1 MINKALHRQLTIEQ
15 DEPTS
20 NLGMHL
26 GDPKEVTIPA
36 PPVTPVLLMTCDM
49 ETVLDTG
56 KRT

>member
-26 GDPKEVTIPA
+26 GDPNEVTIPA
-36 PPVTPVLLMTCDM
+36 PPVTPVLVDDM
-49 ETVLDTG
+49 
-56 KRT
+56 

>member
-26 GDPKEVTIPA
+26 GDPNEVTIPA
-36 PPVTPVLLMTCDM
+36 PPVTPVLVDDM
-49 ETVLDTG
+49 WYGNSVG
-56 KRT
+56 HR